1 MTAEFLDNK
10 FRKFPSYTSPARILG
25 TNLVSTPFIVQILA
39 ITPCVVMVIN
49 LYLDSSIHERFSV
62 WRNRQ
67 RAIYIALI
75 LDLQNIVFICNSM
88 CNLKISIMR
97 SDKELYIQGMT
108 E

>member
-88 CNLKISIMR
+88 CILKISIMR